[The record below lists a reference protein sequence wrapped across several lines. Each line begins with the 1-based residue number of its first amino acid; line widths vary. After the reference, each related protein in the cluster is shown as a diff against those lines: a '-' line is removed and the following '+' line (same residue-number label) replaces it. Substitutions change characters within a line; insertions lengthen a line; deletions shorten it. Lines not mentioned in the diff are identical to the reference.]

1 MVTNSLFLHFESLHN
16 QLNFVLK
23 LFKVNIEEFKS
34 INRQILVLVQS
45 PDFQTLK
52 VTIKTFKLSM
62 N

>member
-1 MVTNSLFLHFESLHN
+1 MVTNSLFLHFESLQN